1 MPPQPTPHAQAANLT
16 HGDLMRTGGEPHWN
30 AGHASAGS
38 RVLISG
44 QIRQPV
50 QAGEASTSWART
62 SMAHVPA
69 LTASARVLL
78 LLLAC
83 AAKMLRKKGSR
94 HRSPP
99 PCPPPHP
106 GSAVRP

>member
-1 MPPQPTPHAQAANLT
+1 MVISCALGVSPIGT
-16 HGDLMRTGGEPHWN
+16 
-30 AGHASAGS
+30 GHASGS

-83 AAKMLRKKGSR
+83 AAKMLRRARAIDPRR
-94 HRSPP
+94 HARRRIPGPP
-99 PCPPPHP
+99 Y
-106 GSAVRP
+106 GRKI